1 MKSAGISRSCMSMNM
16 MMCTM
21 CTVMC
26 CGMPGTRQDRTLL
39 LL

>member
-1 MKSAGISRSCMSMNM
+1 MRSTGRSRSCMSMSM

-21 CTVMC
+21 CVIMC
-26 CGMPGTRQDRTLL
+26 CGMPGTTQDRTLL